1 MLGIRFVLDKI
12 RRIRRHIQ
20 SVLYILRL
28 GTMLEEGWEG
38 EGRERTERNRKRWTN
53 HGRTQN
59 LNVVIASH
67 QRHAV
72 QPI

>member
-38 EGRERTERNRKRWTN
+38 EGRE
-53 HGRTQN
+53 
-59 LNVVIASH
+59 
-67 QRHAV
+67 
-72 QPI
+72 